1 MDRQGSSF
9 VIIKLQK
16 DTNKQMRGCEPMR
29 KKMTIEINAPI
40 KELNV
45 TKPFDLALFN
55 QFILHKRTK
64 ELLQTLKKMKH
75 QLVED
80 SWAYDKNFRWV
91 STKTHFE
98 HYQNSLI
105 WAEKLDRVIYQRLTE
120 KQKNHTPFALLSFV
134 VTHRYIHEYAR
145 YTVKDQRMIFQEI
158 RQSPQVENKD
168 LFMFDKLKEGVSL
181 AITARRP
188 SLAEKQKNNDRTQ
201 SL

>member
-29 KKMTIEINAPI
+29 KKMAIEINAPI

-80 SWAYDKNFRWV
+80 SWAYDKHFRWV

-120 KQKNHTPFALLSFV
+120 KQNNHTPFSLLSLMI
-134 VTHRYIHEYAR
+134 THRYIHEYAR

-158 RQSPQVENKD
+158 RQSPQIENKD
-168 LFMFDKLKEGVSL
+168 LFMFEKLKEGVSL
-181 AITARRP
+181 AITSRRP
-188 SLAEKQKNNDRTQ
+188 SLAEKPKNNNQTQ

>member
-1 MDRQGSSF
+1 MDRQGSTF

-16 DTNKQMRGCEPMR
+16 DTNKQMRGCESMR
-29 KKMTIEINAPI
+29 KKMAIEINAPI

-80 SWAYDKNFRWV
+80 SWAYDKHFRWV

-120 KQKNHTPFALLSFV
+120 KQKNHTPFSLLSLMI
-134 VTHRYIHEYAR
+134 THRYIHEYAR

-158 RQSPQVENKD
+158 RQSPQIENKD
-168 LFMFDKLKEGVSL
+168 LFMFEKLKEGVSL
-181 AITARRP
+181 AITSRRP
-188 SLAEKQKNNDRTQ
+188 SLAEKPKNNNQTQ

>member
-1 MDRQGSSF
+1 
-9 VIIKLQK
+9 
-16 DTNKQMRGCEPMR
+16 
-29 KKMTIEINAPI
+29 
-40 KELNV
+40 
-45 TKPFDLALFN
+45 
-55 QFILHKRTK
+55 
-64 ELLQTLKKMKH
+64 MKH

-120 KQKNHTPFALLSFV
+120 KQKNHTPFALLSFM
-134 VTHRYIHEYAR
+134 VTHCYIHEYAR

-158 RQSPQVENKD
+158 RQSLQVENKD
-168 LFMFDKLKEGVSL
+168 LFMFEKLKEGVSL

-188 SLAEKQKNNDRTQ
+188 SLAEKQKKNDRTQ

>member
-29 KKMTIEINAPI
+29 KKMAIEINAPI

-80 SWAYDKNFRWV
+80 SWAYDKHFRWV

-120 KQKNHTPFALLSFV
+120 KQKNHTPFSLLSLMI
-134 VTHRYIHEYAR
+134 THRYIHEYAR

-158 RQSPQVENKD
+158 RQSPQIENKD
-168 LFMFDKLKEGVSL
+168 LFMFEKLKEGVSL
-181 AITARRP
+181 AITSRRP
-188 SLAEKQKNNDRTQ
+188 SLAEKPKNNNQTQ

>member
-29 KKMTIEINAPI
+29 KKMAIEINAPI

-80 SWAYDKNFRWV
+80 SWAYDKHFRWV

-120 KQKNHTPFALLSFV
+120 KQKNHTPFSLLSLMI
-134 VTHRYIHEYAR
+134 THRYIHEYAR

-158 RQSPQVENKD
+158 RQSPQIENKD
-168 LFMFDKLKEGVSL
+168 LFMFEKLKEGVSL
-181 AITARRP
+181 AITSRRP
-188 SLAEKQKNNDRTQ
+188 SLAEKTKNNNQTQ